1 MTPTK
6 VRGLVYTL
14 LSLLVWLLVW
24 QISAVALDREYFLPA
39 PVTTFKALLSLISTA
54 EFYRITLLTLTRVL
68 LGISLGVIIGTLFA
82 VLSHSLTWFYH
93 LVRIP
98 ITVVRST
105 PVASFIIILWIL
117 LSGDALAVFVAILM
131 VAPIVWQNLLD
142 GYSSIDK
149 ELIEV
154 TEVFGFSKR
163 KRFLVLT
170 LPALK
175 KYFLPAVITSVGLG
189 WKAEIAAEIIAYT
202 KNSIGQKISDAKYN
216 LHTAEVFAWTLVIIF
231 FSIAL
236 EWATRTLL
244 RRFDKRGRKV

>member
-1 MTPTK
+1 M
-6 VRGLVYTL
+6 
-14 LSLLVWLLVW
+14 
-24 QISAVALDREYFLPA
+24 
-39 PVTTFKALLSLISTA
+39 
-54 EFYRITLLTLTRVL
+54 
-68 LGISLGVIIGTLFA
+68 
-82 VLSHSLTWFYH
+82 LSHSLTWFYH